1 MKNYCQNS
9 FVDLSVD
16 WRAGASLHQ
25 RTIPPASHG
34 ESHMYYIVM
43 GMMNV
48 VPEKERNRWEAT
60 KKIKCSLLGQMRIME
75 HNFAHIAHVLHVSEC
90 SVCAC
95 PAKLSLSPIVQHR
108 RTHNTDTFN
117 KCLLAAAAAIV
128 SNKCWRFSTLFF
140 SFFSYAFRSSSLR
153 LSRVCPPMA
162 LPSRVPGVVMF
173 FFFSFILP
181 SAEAPPHAAR
191 LRKAYLYHFLSHGLW
206 TYVLGPPIR
215 IILDLEL
222 NIIWRRSAFVI
233 VQGAETKSRT
243 HARMH
248 ESLSAK
254 MRKIHARRDRDW
266 IILSVNPA
274 VVERVKR
281 ADSANKWVVGS
292 VTIIMSHLL
301 VNAKDLIY
309 ANDRINEPSPHRSH
323 SHFSFFSF
331 SLNWRWV
338 HRIKDVHRLWPR
350 LPLFNA
356 YYSYACFNIHRH
368 PLCAYVN
375 VWIVNAHA
383 FSHFFFFYFCSPG
396 EWRVF
401 SFWSFSVSSPFVS
414 IQCSRQLYG
423 IAVVAGSGGRDVYV
437 LRMNPFSDAVNL
449 CAFFSF
455 CFRPNY
461 FSRRCAMCRCHG
473 FACQHVLLANAR
485 RKQLIHMFE
494 LTSRWKHKLL
504 LAHSSGGSSRSGGE

>member
-191 LRKAYLYHFLSHGLW
+191 LRKAYLYHFRFSRIMNLCVGAADSHH
-206 TYVLGPPIR
+206 LGSWIKYYLASLGIR
-215 IILDLEL
+215 HCSGCRDKES
-222 NIIWRRSAFVI
+222 NA
-233 VQGAETKSRT
+233 RT
-243 HARMH
+243 HARIAFGKN
-248 ESLSAK
+248 EKNSCKTRSRLDYPI
-254 MRKIHARRDRDW
+254 RK
-266 IILSVNPA
+266 P
-274 VVERVKR
+274 
-281 ADSANKWVVGS
+281 
-292 VTIIMSHLL
+292 
-301 VNAKDLIY
+301 
-309 ANDRINEPSPHRSH
+309 
-323 SHFSFFSF
+323 
-331 SLNWRWV
+331 
-338 HRIKDVHRLWPR
+338 
-350 LPLFNA
+350 
-356 YYSYACFNIHRH
+356 
-368 PLCAYVN
+368 
-375 VWIVNAHA
+375 
-383 FSHFFFFYFCSPG
+383 
-396 EWRVF
+396 
-401 SFWSFSVSSPFVS
+401 
-414 IQCSRQLYG
+414 
-423 IAVVAGSGGRDVYV
+423 
-437 LRMNPFSDAVNL
+437 
-449 CAFFSF
+449 
-455 CFRPNY
+455 
-461 FSRRCAMCRCHG
+461 
-473 FACQHVLLANAR
+473 
-485 RKQLIHMFE
+485 
-494 LTSRWKHKLL
+494 
-504 LAHSSGGSSRSGGE
+504 RSGRESETRRQCKQMSRGLGDDNHVSFTC